1 MKTALIVG
9 GSRGIGR
16 EIVIK
21 FTQNGYNCA
30 FTYLNSGAEAR
41 SLSKNTGAAAFKC
54 DCADYAQTEASC
66 KEILSQLGHVDV
78 LVCNAGAASYGLF
91 TELSPKEWDR
101 LFAVNVKS
109 IYNASHFILPQ
120 MISRKSGSVITMSSI
135 WGEAGASCEAAYS
148 AAKAAV
154 IGLTKALAKE
164 LGPSGIRVNCI
175 SPGVINT
182 QMLHGF
188 SPEDLNELAAQ
199 SALGRIGTPD
209 EVANAALFLAST
221 EAGFITGQVLG
232 VDGLFNA

>member
-21 FTQNGYNCA
+21 FTQKGYNVA
-30 FTYLNSGAEAR
+30 FTYLNSGEEAR
-41 SLSKNTGAAAFKC
+41 SLAQATGASAFKC
-54 DCADYAQTEASC
+54 DCADYAQTETSC
-66 KEILSQLGHVDV
+66 KGILEQLAHVDV
-78 LVCNAGAASYGLF
+78 LICNAGVAPYGLF
-91 TELSPKEWDR
+91 TELSPEEWDR

-109 IYNASHFILPQ
+109 IYNVSHFVLPQ

-182 QMLHGF
+182 KMLHGF
-188 SPEDLNELAAQ
+188 TPEELSELAAQ
-199 SALGRIGTPD
+199 SALGRIGTPE
-209 EVANAALFLAST
+209 EVANAALFLASD
-221 EAGFITGQVLG
+221 EASFITGQILG
-232 VDGLFNA
+232 VNGGFNA